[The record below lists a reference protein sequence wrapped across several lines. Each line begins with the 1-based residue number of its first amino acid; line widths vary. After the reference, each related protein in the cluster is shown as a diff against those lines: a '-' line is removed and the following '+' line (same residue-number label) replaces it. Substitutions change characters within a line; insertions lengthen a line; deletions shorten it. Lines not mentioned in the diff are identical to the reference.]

1 MYLIIV
7 GAGGIGQKLAEL
19 AIKNKDDVVII
30 DKDQG
35 KCDEITKKYDVLAI
49 NGDATEKKTL
59 EEAGIGKADAVVTT
73 TDDAVNLLVMSL
85 AKNMGVRSLVS
96 VVNQEESKPM
106 FMEKG
111 TNIVGNPDALTA
123 EYLYRA
129 VRRPSIKD
137 FMPLGGQ
144 AEIFK
149 ISLSPK
155 SKLVGKTLGEIHLPK
170 RVLIV
175 AIERDSNLIIPIEET
190 KLAEGDSITVLARK
204 DQIDKATAIFSG

>member
-111 TNIVGNPDALTA
+111 TNIIGNPDALTA

-155 SKLVGKTLGEIHLPK
+155 SKLVGKTLGEIKLPK